1 MTLKYAQGFET
12 ILDDSDIRAQGWIQS
27 PVLRRNTTVPSATTV
42 PGRSLA
48 MMGAAGTAGT
58 AVIGQSGTS
67 DAGFMNLG
75 VTVNQAWTAGGFTF
89 GIAGKFNS
97 GNYAAIGIGAI
108 GSNNGGVTFDGT
120 LYWAIRYTGTYSVCT
135 SPDLIT
141 WTATASQPP
150 IALHSGTTI
159 TYMGSGV
166 VAIVGCAFIS
176 GGTMSM
182 FYTTNSGSSWTTI
195 SPDSGA
201 SNTLFGRAFQTGNAT
216 YPHGLILSS
225 SNRGQF
231 WVGTLGGTLSSIAT
245 GLTMGSTN
253 QVATL
258 RTFSGLL
265 VQGVLNASSLCQ
277 IFSAQSSSSTLNTA
291 AAWTISTSSANIGTP
306 QDITYI
312 SASNLWVIATSTGI
326 WTTPA
331 SGSTSAPTFASGTF
345 TATQRYSTGAIS
357 SVWLVGSTLVALG
370 ALGAILTS
378 TDGITWASVGTRII
392 SATTGNSWN
401 AALYDGTKYVVFSDS
416 TNGVVAT
423 STDLQTGYVPTYVA
437 ENAENAGSAYVG
449 TGVWGATTV
458 PTNGGTWT
466 TAGSLAMFAASASG
480 GNRTVTLG
488 NFAFGNITTTPV
500 AADNNTHYYEITATK
515 DPANTNKFFVSWAVD
530 NVQVFSS
537 GATSYLLGSS
547 ASDTTS
553 ILVTN
558 LSRTLQ
564 WTRFDDMYFT
574 LNDGVANTTQGPL
587 GPINIVALRPSS
599 DAQAQWTKS
608 GTAAS
613 NALTVRATALSSATG
628 SVTTSVDGAK
638 DLYATADTVPANY
651 KVRAAYV
658 EGYFARTSTTNPTVS
673 VGIQSG
679 SSETDSATTS
689 IPSANYT
696 YLSQIVE
703 RDPNGNVSWTPTS
716 IQSAKIAITKVS

>member
-1 MTLKYAQGFET
+1 MSLKYAQGFET
-12 ILDDSDIRAQGWIQS
+12 ILDDSDIRTQGWIQS

-48 MMGAAGTAGT
+48 LMGTAGTAGT
-58 AVIGQSGTS
+58 AVIGQSGTA
-67 DAGFMNLG
+67 DPGFVNLG

-97 GNYAAIGIGAI
+97 GALAVIGA
-108 GSNNGGVTFDGT
+108 GNSGTNNGAVTFDGT
-120 LYWAIRYTGTYSVCT
+120 LYWAVRYTGTYSICT

-150 IALHSGTTI
+150 FALHANTTI
-159 TYMGSGV
+159 TYIGNGI
-166 VAIVGCAFIS
+166 VAVVGCAFIS
-176 GGTMSM
+176 GGSMSI
-182 FYTTNSGSSWTTI
+182 FYSSNAGASWTTI
-195 SPDSGA
+195 TPDSGA
-201 SNTLFGRAFQTGNAT
+201 SNTLFGRAFPTGNAT

-225 SNRGQF
+225 SNKGQL
-231 WVGTLGGTLSSIAT
+231 WIGTLGGTLSSIAS
-245 GLTMGSTN
+245 GLTMGSNN
-253 QVATL
+253 QAATL
-258 RTFSGLL
+258 RTFNGLL
-265 VQGVLNASSLCQ
+265 VQAVLNASSLCQ
-277 IFSAQSSSSTLNTA
+277 IFSAPSSSSTLNTA
-291 AAWTISTSSANIGTP
+291 AAWTISTSSANIGIP

-312 SASNLWVIATSTGI
+312 ASSNFWVIATSTGI

-331 SGSTSAPTFASGTF
+331 SGSTSAPTFAAGTF
-345 TATQRYSTGAIS
+345 TATQRYSAGGIS
-357 SVWLVGSTLVALG
+357 SVWQIGSTLVALG
-370 ALGAILTS
+370 ALGAVLTS
-378 TDGITWASVGTRII
+378 TDGLTWTSVGTRII
-392 SATTGNSWN
+392 SATSGNSWN
-401 AALYDGTKYVVFSDS
+401 AALYDGTRYIAFSDG

-423 STDLQTGYVPTYVA
+423 SSDLQTGFFPTYVA
-437 ENAENAGSAYVG
+437 ENAESAGSAYVG
-449 TGVWGATTV
+449 TGVWAATTI

-466 TAGSLAMFAASASG
+466 TAGSLAMFAAAPSG

-488 NFAFGNITTTPV
+488 NFAVGNIATASV
-500 AADNNTHYYEITATK
+500 ASDNNTHYYEITATK
-515 DPANTNKFFVSWAVD
+515 DPANTNKFFVSWSID

-537 GATSYLLGSS
+537 GSTSYLLGSS

-553 ILVTN
+553 VLVTN

-574 LNDGVANTTQGPL
+574 LNDGVANTLQGPL
-587 GPINIVALRPSS
+587 GAINIVALRPST
-599 DAQAQWTKS
+599 DTQAQWTKS
-608 GTAAS
+608 GSAAS

-651 KVRAAYV
+651 RVRAAYV

-679 SSETDSATTS
+679 SSEVDSATTS
-689 IPSANYT
+689 IPSTNYT